1 MQPGGKEERAHHG
14 SCVAALLGLSEQ
26 AGEQARAK
34 PAASAPPQQ
43 GECPAVWGKPEQHL
57 QNSPGKATKRTE
69 GSQPEAQ
76 GAGAG

>member
-1 MQPGGKEERAHHG
+1 M
-14 SCVAALLGLSEQ
+14 AALLGLSEQ